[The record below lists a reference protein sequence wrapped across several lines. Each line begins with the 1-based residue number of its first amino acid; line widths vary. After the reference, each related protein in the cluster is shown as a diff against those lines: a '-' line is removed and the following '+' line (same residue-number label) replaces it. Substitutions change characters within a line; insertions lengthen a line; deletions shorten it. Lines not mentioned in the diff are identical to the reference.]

1 MTASSASSASSAGS
15 VAGGSQASPL
25 IFLIAGEPSGDLLGA
40 RLMAAVRAETGGAIR
55 FAGIGG
61 ERMIAEGLDS
71 LVPIDELAVM
81 GFFEIVPHAFRIMRH
96 IRQTIAAVRALR
108 PAAVVSIDSPNFSL
122 EVSKRLHSL
131 GVPLIHYVAPTVW
144 AWKPWRAAKI
154 ARFVDHLL
162 TLLPFEAPYFEKHGL
177 ATTFVGHP
185 AVEMRDHAADPA
197 AFRARHG
204 IAAGAP
210 VICVL
215 PGSRR
220 GEVRRLAPI
229 FGATLGRLAQR
240 FPDLRA
246 LLPTVST
253 VASEVSAA
261 AHAWPV
267 PTTVLAE
274 PAETAAAFA
283 ASDVALAASGTVA
296 VELAVARVA
305 CVIAYRMSPMTAF
318 VGRRIV
324 KSPYASLPN
333 ILLGKEV
340 QPELLQEN
348 CTPDKLAA
356 ALSALLDDSTAR
368 AAQVKTLGEAV
379 VMLTPGGMSPS
390 RRAART
396 VLSLIDAGTGSA
408 KCLDKRVAHTEGK

>member
-1 MTASSASSASSAGS
+1 MIAGTANP
-15 VAGGSQASPL
+15 AGGSGVHASPL

-40 RLMAAVRAETGGAIR
+40 RLMAALRTETDGAVR

-81 GFFEIVPHAFRIMRH
+81 GVFEIVPHVFRIIQH
-96 IRQTIAAVRALR
+96 IRKTVAAVRALR
-108 PAAVVSIDSPNFSL
+108 PAAVITIDSPSFSL
-122 EVSKRLHSL
+122 EVSQRLRGL
-131 GVPLIHYVAPTVW
+131 GVPLIHYVAPSVW
-144 AWKPWRAAKI
+144 AWKPWRAAKM
-154 ARFVDHLL
+154 ARYVDHLL

-185 AVEMRDHAADPA
+185 AVEMRNHTSGPAIDPG
-197 AFRARHG
+197 AFRAEHG
-204 IAAGAP
+204 IAAKVP

-220 GEVRRLAPI
+220 GEVRRLAPV

-246 LLPTVST
+246 LVPTVST
-253 VASEVSAA
+253 VAAEVAVA

-267 PTTVLAE
+267 PVTVLTKPE
-274 PAETAAAFA
+274 EKTKAFA

-296 VELAVARVA
+296 VELAVMGVA
-305 CVIAYRMSPMTAF
+305 CVIAYRLSSMTAF
-318 VGRRIV
+318 IGRRIV
-324 KSPYASLPN
+324 KVPHVSLPN
-333 ILLGKEV
+333 ILLGREV
-340 QPELLQEN
+340 QPEFLQES

-356 ALSALLDDSTAR
+356 ALGLLLDDPRAR
-368 AAQVKTLGEAV
+368 AVQTKAVGEAIRK
-379 VMLTPGGMSPS
+379 LTPEGTAPS
-390 RRAART
+390 HQAART
-396 VLSLIDAGTGSA
+396 ILKLIG
-408 KCLDKRVAHTEGK
+408 LV